1 MSEWAG
7 RRGVATGFCYRTT
20 SRADARSALAAASV
34 LVSGEVT
41 WIGIRDVPEHAEV
54 LVRQDV
60 LAVQTRRWGWDTEVG
75 VGGGA
80 RRRTNGCR
88 RRRHRWSRRQAPGR
102 GWPVVVL
109 VDVVIVGLDGVGD
122 PGNPG
127 TVLVVDVVIV
137 GLDVVGDPGK
147 PGTVVVVDVAGT
159 VHAAL

>member
-1 MSEWAG
+1 MSYKWIS
-7 RRGVATGFCYRTT
+7 RRGR
-20 SRADARSALAAASV
+20 
-34 LVSGEVT
+34 
-41 WIGIRDVPEHAEV
+41 
-54 LVRQDV
+54 
-60 LAVQTRRWGWDTEVG
+60 
-75 VGGGA
+75 
-80 RRRTNGCR
+80 
-88 RRRHRWSRRQAPGR
+88 RWSRRQAPGR
-102 GWPVVVL
+102 GPVVVL